1 MASRI
6 ELHKVL
12 ALVLGSSNVYYQ
24 PPSTMT
30 MSYPAIVY
38 SRDAMATK
46 YANNAVYGVTTA
58 YEVIVIDK
66 NPDSLIPGKVALLP
80 TCKFNSNY
88 VADNL
93 NHDAFTIQY

>member
-12 ALVLGSSNVYYQ
+12 AALLGSSNVYYQ

-30 MSYPAIVY
+30 ILYPAIIY
-38 SRDAMATK
+38 SRDDMTSK
-46 YANNAVYGVTTA
+46 YANNNVYNVITA

-80 TCKFNSNY
+80 TCKFNTNY

-93 NHDAFTIQY
+93 NHDAFTMQY